1 MPTPSSQTP
10 GVHPARRQLDELD
23 ALLQQMLALPA
34 NRQSDADT
42 TNPEN
47 RPISAPARDEERAF
61 RGYQTPLG
69 DQTATSATDTSSP
82 VIEETT
88 LPPET
93 DVPQTHVQTRVED
106 LPREIYAFNAG
117 EAPARLSLEPP
128 PDFQPSSRPSQL
140 VRRHNKQI
148 PARWWPLL
156 IVNAVFDLCTFPLG
170 RAGRW
175 LRSPAGR
182 TFLGLSGL
190 ALLAAAAVCA
200 ALGWSGW
207 SW

>member
-10 GVHPARRQLDELD
+10 AVHPARRQLDELD

-34 NRQSDADT
+34 NRPSEPET
-42 TNPEN
+42 TNAEN
-47 RPISAPARDEERAF
+47 GPVSAPARGEERAF
-61 RGYQTPLG
+61 RGYQTPPEG
-69 DQTATSATDTSSP
+69 DMGAFVSNSLSP

-88 LPPET
+88 LPPEV
-93 DVPQTHVQTRVED
+93 DIPQTDVED

-128 PDFQPSSRPSQL
+128 ADFQPSSRPSQL
-140 VRRHNKQI
+140 VRRHQRI

-170 RAGRW
+170 RPGRW

-207 SW
+207 SR